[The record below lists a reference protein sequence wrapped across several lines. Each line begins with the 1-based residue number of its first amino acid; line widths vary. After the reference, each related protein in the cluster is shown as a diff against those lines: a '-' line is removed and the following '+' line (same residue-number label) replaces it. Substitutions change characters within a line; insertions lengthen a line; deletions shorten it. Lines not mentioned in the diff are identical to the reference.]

1 MQDIARNG
9 NRNSQDHGSGGH
21 RKGGKGHAEGG
32 MDVREGGES
41 RDQDEGGKGLREGGR
56 RQDSQGQIDLLIFG
70 LVALINGNLPSM

>member
-1 MQDIARNG
+1 
-9 NRNSQDHGSGGH
+9 
-21 RKGGKGHAEGG
+21 

-70 LVALINGNLPSM
+70 PVALINGNLPSM